1 MTQQING
8 LRDPV
13 FDVAGAP
20 RRESVLVG
28 KQERDLLVLLRSGAV
43 VCRAEGDRLAP
54 LTPQKSVSI
63 RRQDDREGRRLAS
76 GRSGGLRGSRW
87 WGSGGGG
94 TPSKA
99 RHGLLAERS

>member
-76 GRSGGLRGSRW
+76 GRSGGLRGSLMV
-87 WGSGGGG
+87 GKSGGG
-94 TPSKA
+94 T
-99 RHGLLAERS
+99 